1 MVQNRKIKSKPKQL
15 LLLSAILFVLF
26 DLLVFPFLAILILLL
41 IAVITQSFSLNY
53 FLILAALTWIISIF
67 SLAFVQIS
75 HKIGKAYYAP
85 LTIFLGGL
93 LFMGIYLNSGIK
105 TLSGKKVTWKGR
117 KYSTEK

>member
-1 MVQNRKIKSKPKQL
+1 
-15 LLLSAILFVLF
+15 
-26 DLLVFPFLAILILLL
+26 
-41 IAVITQSFSLNY
+41 
-53 FLILAALTWIISIF
+53 
-67 SLAFVQIS
+67 LAFVQLS

-117 KYSTEK
+117 KYSTKK